1 MNKITDQKKIL
12 RKEQFKIREKIFSN
26 VLNSFNH
33 ILFEELF
40 SNINFNNSKIISSFV
55 SINTEISTKKL
66 NDFILKK
73 NKVLC
78 FPVVKKENSHLIFR
92 KFTSN
97 EEMING
103 FMNIKEPSIKN
114 QIMIPEI
121 LFVPC
126 LAFDSYGYR
135 LGYGGGYYD
144 KTFSYLHKIKS
155 KFTSIGYAFD
165 NQKVSDL
172 PKDRFDMKLDYVITE
187 KKIYSYK

>member
-1 MNKITDQKKIL
+1 MRKK
-12 RKEQFKIREKIFSN
+12 QFKIREKIFSN
-26 VLNSFNH
+26 ILNNFDH

-40 SNINFNNSKIISSFV
+40 TNFNFNNSKIISSFV

-78 FPVVKKENSHLIFR
+78 FPVVTKENSHLIFR

-97 EEMING
+97 EEMVNG

-144 KTFSYLHKIKS
+144 KTFSYLHKIKRQ
-155 KFTSIGYAFD
+155 FTSIGYAFD
-165 NQKVSDL
+165 DQKVSDL

-187 KKIYSYK
+187 KNIFL